1 MEDTNPG
8 KAVAPP
14 EANTRAAQQALFKR
28 VKRTFVPIRKTF
40 VQAEREKECRHAP
53 LKEFIV
59 NRNRRALDAY
69 LMTLAS
75 YGDDGQ
81 PTQLHSAA
89 WARLIGIPTSNK
101 SPGTAVTRTF
111 EWLQDRHLLTITRAR
126 GSQYIS
132 VTLLRED
139 GSGQPYTRPKGASE
153 ADRFLKLPHAFWE
166 QGFDEKIDLPG
177 LAMLLAVAREKPW
190 KDFPSE
196 KAPEWYGWSADT
208 TLRGLHQI
216 LELGLVEREEAFRPE
231 PLSPLGYT
239 RIHKYNLVDWMRPA
253 PGKNP
258 GAAA

>member
-1 MEDTNPG
+1 MKDTNPEE
-8 KAVAPP
+8 ATVPP
-14 EANTRAAQQALFKR
+14 KTDTRDARLALFKR

-40 VQAEREKECRHAP
+40 VQGERGKECRHAP

-59 NRNRRALDAY
+59 KRNRRALDAY

-75 YGDDGQ
+75 YADDGQ
-81 PTQLHSAA
+81 PTRLHSSA
-89 WARLIGIPTSNK
+89 WARLIGIPESNK

-111 EWLQDRHLLTITRAR
+111 EWLEARRLLTVDRAR

-139 GSGQPYTRPKGASE
+139 GSGERYTRPKGASE
-153 ADRFLKLPHAFWE
+153 AERFLKLPHAFWDE
-166 QGFDEKIDLPG
+166 GFDQKVDLPG

-190 KDFPSE
+190 KDFPAE
-196 KAPEWYGWSADT
+196 KAPEWYGWSPDT
-208 TLRGLHQI
+208 TERGLQQI
-216 LELGLVEREEAFRPE
+216 LALGLVEREETFRPE

-239 RIHKYNLVDWMRPA
+239 RVHKYNLVDWMRPA
-253 PGKNP
+253 PGQNP